1 MLVKVLDAVAD
12 EKSLTLFK
20 TIALGKRNSDILIS
34 KMQLTRKQYY
44 SRLSQFMKAGL
55 VKQDIGK
62 YALTPLGKVVYDT
75 LMIIESAL
83 NFWKLKAIDSLEAAD
98 AAVNDTLSEDERT
111 KLLDSL
117 IDDENIKKIILAKY
131 DNPRYIKAKVP
142 LH

>member
-1 MLVKVLDAVAD
+1 
-12 EKSLTLFK
+12 
-20 TIALGKRNSDILIS
+20 
-34 KMQLTRKQYY
+34 
-44 SRLSQFMKAGL
+44 MKAGL

-62 YALTPLGKVVYDT
+62 YTLTPLGKVVYDT

-83 NFWKLKAIDSLEAAD
+83 ENFWKLKAIDSLEAAD

-117 IDDENIKKIILAKY
+117 IDDEKIKKIILAKY
-131 DNPRYIKAKVP
+131 ANPRYIKAEVP